1 MAVTL
6 FYEGDNRLEEAD
18 AKTVLD
24 ILCEVYPMYPWAV
37 SMRGGVFF
45 IRHLDFPHNWG
56 MVVKFGEVRHDA
68 AVLKREVIMKA
79 GEWLERANLRRGVA
93 REDMI
98 GRVEGVPEKYQP
110 PEPAAERTYKFDNAI
125 VNESGALRTT
135 PRPQVI
141 QEIAKEASDGD

>member
-6 FYEGDNRLEEAD
+6 CYEGDNRREEAD

-24 ILCEVYPMYPWAV
+24 ILCEVYPLYPWAV
-37 SMRGGVFF
+37 SMRGGIFF

-56 MVVKFGEVRHDA
+56 MVVKFADVQHDA
-68 AVLKREVIMKA
+68 AVLKREIIMKA

-93 REDMI
+93 NDDPI

-110 PEPAAERTYKFDNAI
+110 QRTYKFDNVI
-125 VNESGALRTT
+125 VNESGEPLRTT
-135 PRPQVI
+135 PRPQVF
-141 QEIAKEASDGD
+141 QEMSDGD